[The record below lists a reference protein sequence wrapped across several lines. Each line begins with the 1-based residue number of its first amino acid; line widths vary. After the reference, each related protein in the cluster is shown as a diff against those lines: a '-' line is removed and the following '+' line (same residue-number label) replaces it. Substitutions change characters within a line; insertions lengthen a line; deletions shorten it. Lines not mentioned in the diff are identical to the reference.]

1 VFDRFWNSEWV
12 LPVVALHVPL
22 SEVESQ
28 PKRKQLNVELA
39 AEPALAGWPIA
50 PQSWSAEIAALGPR
64 LHAGTSRV
72 VSDQPEDGAI
82 RHTMLEHAR
91 EFADSA
97 QRELLVENA
106 YIIPAQPNID
116 WLRTLTQRGVTIGI
130 VTNSLA
136 SHDVPAV
143 NSHYKKW
150 RKPLLEAG
158 VSLHEIRHDAAVQ
171 RELADTAPVRSAFMG
186 LHVKAIAVDGE
197 RAMIGS
203 MNLDP
208 RSGGINSEM
217 AVIVD
222 SKGLAADVAALIRR
236 DMQPVNSW
244 RVELDA
250 QGELRWV
257 NSEKIVTQQPARN
270 AWQRVEDI
278 IFMAFPR
285 DYY

>member
-1 VFDRFWNSEWV
+1 MSGRLLLKRVIDAADRGVKVRLLVDDLNTLLRDAATV
-12 LPVVALHVPL
+12 QIRDGVVAAIDAHPNLEIRLFNPWG
-22 SEVESQ
+22 
-28 PKRKQLNVELA
+28 RRD
-39 AEPALAGWPIA
+39 LAG
-50 PQSWSAEIAALGPR
+50 
-64 LHAGTSRV
+64 RV
-72 VSDQPEDGAI
+72 E
-82 RHTMLEHAR
+82 E
-91 EFADSA
+91 
-97 QRELLVENA
+97 
-106 YIIPAQPNID
+106 
-116 WLRTLTQRGVTIGI
+116 TLTQRDVRVSI

-158 VSLHEIRHDAAVQ
+158 VSLYEIRHDAAVKG
-171 RELADTAPVRSAFMG
+171 ELADTAPVRSQFMG
-186 LHVKAIAVDGE
+186 LHVKAIVVDGE
-197 RAMIGS
+197 RSFIGS

-208 RSGGINSEM
+208 RSSGINSEM
-217 AVIVD
+217 AVIVE

-250 QGELRWV
+250 QGGLRWT
-257 NSEKIVTQQPARN
+257 NSDQAVTRQPARN

-285 DYY
+285 DLY

>member
-1 VFDRFWNSEWV
+1 
-12 LPVVALHVPL
+12 
-22 SEVESQ
+22 
-28 PKRKQLNVELA
+28 
-39 AEPALAGWPIA
+39 
-50 PQSWSAEIAALGPR
+50 
-64 LHAGTSRV
+64 
-72 VSDQPEDGAI
+72 
-82 RHTMLEHAR
+82 MLEHAR

-116 WLRTLTQRGVTIGI
+116 WLRTLTQRGVRVSI

-171 RELADTAPVRSAFMG
+171 RELADTAPVRAEFMG

-208 RSGGINSEM
+208 RSSGINSEM
-217 AVIVD
+217 AVIID
-222 SKGLAADVAALIRR
+222 SKALAADVVALIRR

-250 QGELRWV
+250 QGALRWV
-257 NSEKIVTQQPARN
+257 NSDRTVTEQPARN
-270 AWQRVEDI
+270 AWQRVEDVF
-278 IFMAFPR
+278 FMAFPR
-285 DYY
+285 DLY